1 MRLAPPRRPRVG
13 ITAEE
18 RRVDLSVLVEDC
30 VVVAQQYAHAVWD
43 AGGMPVI
50 LPVLTPDDAD
60 EIVAELDG
68 LLLTGG
74 GDVEPG
80 IYGEQ
85 WHDATYGVVGERD
98 AFEIALVRAVVRL
111 QRPALGICRGL
122 QLLNVAHGGTL
133 DRHVSTDQI
142 EHWQP
147 GFAPAHAVTIAEGS
161 RLGEIY
167 GAGERLVN
175 SFHHQ
180 AAQTLGERLCV
191 TAVSTDGTIEALE
204 ATNVDSWLVGVQ
216 WHPERPWRKTSADLP
231 LFEALVAEARRSRQ
245 DSHRD
250 GTDDGRRTA

>member
-1 MRLAPPRRPRVG
+1 MGASLTGRPRVG

-18 RRVDLSVLVEDC
+18 RSVDLNVLIEDC
-30 VVVAQQYAHAVWD
+30 VVVARQYAQAVWD

-50 LPVLTPDDAD
+50 LPVLTPDDAP
-60 EIVAELDG
+60 EIVAGLDA

-98 AFEIALVRAVVRL
+98 AFEIALVRAVQELR
-111 QRPALGICRGL
+111 RPALGICRGL

-133 DRHVSTDQI
+133 DRHVSTDHI

-147 GFAPAHAVTIAEGS
+147 GFAPAHLVTIAEES
-161 RLGEIY
+161 RLGRIF
-167 GAGERLVN
+167 GAGERVVN

-180 AAQTLGERLCV
+180 AAEKVGEGLRV
-191 TAVSTDGTIEALE
+191 TATAADGTIEALE
-204 ATNVDSWLVGVQ
+204 VIDEDEWLVGVQ
-216 WHPERPWRKTSADLP
+216 WHPERPWRPESPDLP
-231 LFEALVAEARRSRQ
+231 LFTALVTEARRSMLT
-245 DSHRD
+245 SL
-250 GTDDGRRTA
+250 